1 MSTSI
6 PDSFGASPASVQW
19 KIVRGDTAKLRIEF
33 LNQDEASFY
42 DTSTWTFLSTA
53 YDLKSGDSYSLN
65 TIASAGYVDITA
77 TPAVTATWGTTQKS
91 ISTELSFDLQ
101 VTIDEDTVWTP
112 LIGTIVVLSDVTLAG
127 AP

>member
-1 MSTSI
+1 
-6 PDSFGASPASVQW
+6 
-19 KIVRGDTAKLRIEF
+19 
-33 LNQDEASFY
+33 
-42 DTSTWTFLSTA
+42 LSTA